1 MWSGGDSFSFYS
13 VVTRFWEFGAG
24 ALLAL
29 GAEAR
34 RRAPGRITQAAG
46 VMGLVM
52 LLVTLFSHSELTPF
66 PGYHALVPVVGSVLV
81 ILSGPVGPVARLLSM
96 RPAVHLGDISY
107 SWYLWHWPVIVIGKR
122 VVGQE
127 PFAILA
133 IVVVSYG
140 FALASYRYVEQRWR
154 HGAGDG
160 RLRRLVPI
168 VPVVLVPALVAGA
181 LGLGGQKSWWSESV
195 VASTAEL
202 KPNPEKSN
210 VCGGFQ
216 GPMSTRDVSQCTWG
230 ADRPGDPLYLMGDS
244 NAGQFTEALVA
255 ASEELDRPLV
265 VATRGGCPVVDAQ
278 TRVGETISPASQECS
293 DWLADAKS
301 WLKEQESGTVV
312 LAAASESI
320 DDESVAVRA
329 PDGRWVDGLDA
340 KERLWKEGSVSG
352 ALAVKDAG
360 HQVVVVSP
368 VPHLPG
374 EGRPWWHPAECATV
388 SWFQNDP
395 AACNRDVST
404 EEYRSEQAN
413 GLEAAAESAHAA
425 DGVLIDLEE
434 ELCPDGSCSAYRD
447 GHWWYRDGLHIS
459 TYGSTQLADEFVR
472 GLALS

>member
-1 MWSGGDSFSFYS
+1 M
-13 VVTRFWEFGAG
+13 
-24 ALLAL
+24 
-29 GAEAR
+29 
-34 RRAPGRITQAAG
+34 
-46 VMGLVM
+46 
-52 LLVTLFSHSELTPF
+52 
-66 PGYHALVPVVGSVLV
+66 
-81 ILSGPVGPVARLLSM
+81 
-96 RPAVHLGDISY
+96 
-107 SWYLWHWPVIVIGKR
+107 
-122 VVGQE
+122 
-127 PFAILA
+127 
-133 IVVVSYG
+133 
-140 FALASYRYVEQRWR
+140 
-154 HGAGDG
+154 
-160 RLRRLVPI
+160 
-168 VPVVLVPALVAGA
+168 
-181 LGLGGQKSWWSESV
+181 